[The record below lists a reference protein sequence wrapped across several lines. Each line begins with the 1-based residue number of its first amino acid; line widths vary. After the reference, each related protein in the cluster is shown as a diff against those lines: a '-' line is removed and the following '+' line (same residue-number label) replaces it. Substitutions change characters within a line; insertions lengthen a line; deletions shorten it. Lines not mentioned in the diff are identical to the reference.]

1 MSQALQSL
9 KDRLAIAIDLS
20 RAAGLLSWDQRTYMP
35 SGGAEGR
42 ANQLATLRRLA
53 HEHFTADEIGQL
65 LEELA
70 PLAADENDESDDA
83 CLIRRSRRDY
93 ELDRKLP
100 AEFIR
105 EQAQTASLA
114 NQAWEEARRNA
125 DFALFQP
132 HLEKMFDFA
141 KREAEYI
148 GYDEHPY
155 DALLDQFE
163 PGMTTAQVRTIFSE
177 LKAGTVPLLKAIV
190 SSGVEIDDG
199 ILHQQFDEAKQEQFG
214 VEITRAFGYDWSRG
228 RQDRTAHPF
237 CTNFGRDDV
246 RITTRFYP
254 DFLNPSLFGTM
265 HESGHAMYEQ
275 GVDPALSRTPL
286 GGGASLG
293 VHESQSRMWENLVGR
308 SRPFWQAN
316 YGRLQE
322 LFPEQLG
329 SVDLDTFYRAVNKV
343 QPSFIRVE
351 ADELTYNL
359 HIMLRFE
366 METAILEGKLKVA
379 DLAEEWQSQMEAMLG
394 ITPPDDAQG
403 VLQDMHWS
411 SGLIGYFPTYTLG
424 NVLSVQLW
432 ECALAAHPS
441 IGEEIRRN
449 EYGALLGWMR
459 ENIHRHGR
467 KFKPNTLIRK
477 ATGGSLNAKP
487 YLNYLH
493 TKFGEIYGVSV

>member
-1 MSQALQSL
+1 MSEALQTL
-9 KDRLAIAIDLS
+9 KDRLAVAIDLS
-20 RAAGLLSWDQRTYMP
+20 HAAGLLSWDQRTYMP
-35 SGGAEGR
+35 PGGAEQR
-42 ANQLATLRRLA
+42 AAQLATLRRLA
-53 HEHFTADEIGQL
+53 HEHFTTDEVGQL

-70 PLAADENDESDDA
+70 PLAADESDESDEA
-83 CLIRRSRRDY
+83 CLIRKARRDY
-93 ELDRKLP
+93 EIDRKLP

-105 EQAQTASLA
+105 EQAQTSSLA
-114 NQAWEEARRNA
+114 NQAWEEARRNS

-141 KREAEYI
+141 KREADYL

-155 DALLDQFE
+155 DALLDQYE
-163 PGMTTAQVRTIFSE
+163 PGMTTAQVRAIFAE

-190 SSGVEIDDG
+190 ASGSEIDDS
-199 ILHQQFDEAKQEQFG
+199 ILHQQFDEARQEQFG
-214 VEITRAFGYDWSRG
+214 VEITKAFGYDWNRG

-237 CTNFGRDDV
+237 CTNFGRGDV

-308 SRPFWQAN
+308 SRPFWNAN
-316 YGRLQE
+316 YARLQE
-322 LFPEQLG
+322 LFPEQFG
-329 SVDLDTFYRAVNKV
+329 SVDLDTFYRAINKV

-394 ITPPDDAQG
+394 VTPPDDAQG

-432 ECALAAHPS
+432 ERALADHPS
-441 IGEEIRRN
+441 IVDEMGRN
-449 EYGALLGWMR
+449 EYGKLLGWMR

-467 KFKPNTLIRK
+467 KFRPNTLIHK
-477 ATGGSLNAKP
+477 ATGGPLDAKP
-487 YLNYLH
+487 YLKYLH
-493 TKFGEIYGVSV
+493 AKFGEIYGVSV